1 MEDVLTRRR
10 VQLGLGLGL
19 LALALAIGALVAW
32 GPDPTALDRWWNGL
46 IAEIRAPWLVAVAHG
61 LDRVGGGVIG
71 VWIAP
76 VLIAAAVTALRG
88 WRTGV
93 FAIAAFAFSAG
104 LVQILKHL
112 FARARPEDLMV
123 TSDFGSFP
131 SGHTANAATI
141 AIALVLILPRVV
153 ALVVGIAWTVAM
165 ALSRTVLSVHW
176 LSDTVGGALLAAT
189 IGLVVIAAFGSWAV
203 PPPARRQGV
212 EDAP

>member
-1 MEDVLTRRR
+1 MTRRFA
-10 VQLGLGLGL
+10 L
-19 LALALAIGALVAW
+19 LTGSACAVAFVALALVVRAVPGALEPLDVAW
-32 GPDPTALDRWWNGL
+32 NEVVARWRPDAVV
-46 IAEIRAPWLVAVAHG
+46 EVARF
-61 LDRVGGGVIG
+61 LSTVGGG
-71 VWIAP
+71 WIATWLAP
-76 VLIAAAVTALRG
+76 ILLAVAALLIRG
-88 WRTGV
+88 WRTALV
-93 FAIAAFAFSAG
+93 VPIMLLTSTLAVQAAKA
-104 LVQILKHL
+104 LVG
-112 FARARPEDLMV
+112 RERPADMLV
-123 TSDFGSFP
+123 TSDIGSFP

>member
-1 MEDVLTRRR
+1 MLTRRR

-46 IAEIRAPWLVAVAHG
+46 IAETRAPWLVAVAHG

-141 AIALVLILPRVV
+141 AVVLWLLFPRVAVLV
-153 ALVVGIAWTVAM
+153 AGIAWTVLM
-165 ALSRTVLSVHW
+165 GFSRTVVAAHW
-176 LSDTVGGALLAAT
+176 TTDTLAGAVLGVAAALLCGAALLAWSRPRAP
-189 IGLVVIAAFGSWAV
+189 GERRAEGS
-203 PPPARRQGV
+203 G
-212 EDAP
+212 